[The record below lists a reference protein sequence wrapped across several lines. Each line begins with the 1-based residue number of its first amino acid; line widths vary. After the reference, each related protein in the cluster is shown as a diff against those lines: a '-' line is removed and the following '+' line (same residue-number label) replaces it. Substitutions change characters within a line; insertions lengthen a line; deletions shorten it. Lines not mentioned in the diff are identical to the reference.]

1 MALKDQLNDALVA
14 VAPDDT
20 RRQETLRAALDAAGG
35 GSDAEIQA
43 AIARII
49 SEREQKAA
57 SFSTAGQTELA
68 KTERGEIDAL
78 RAFLRMAGGTAPP
91 PPKKTSAAGPA
102 SLPEAPKPLF
112 SRTQMVFGGIAI
124 AILVAIVIILLRTS
138 GDSNTDLST
147 AGTGG
152 KITVFKDDRT
162 MGDPKAPVVFLEY
175 AAPTCPH
182 CAHFAI
188 TAMPEIKKKYIDT
201 GKVFYIFRNF
211 PLQATDGAVEG
222 LARCLPADKYFS
234 FLDLMFRNQSKWD
247 PDSLNPPP
255 DVGAALIQ
263 MARIVGMSPEKAK
276 QCMEDRQT
284 QDRVNQVAQDGELKY
299 QIRATPTFII
309 NGEVVQIPLGSVPGD
324 VVKQRIEALL
334 SKK

>member
-1 MALKDQLNDALVA
+1 MALKDRLDDALA
-14 VAPDDT
+14 ATAPEET
-20 RRQETLRAALDAAGG
+20 QRQETLSAVLTVAGG

-57 SFSTAGQTELA
+57 SFSAAGQTELA

-78 RAFLRMAGGTAPP
+78 RAFLRMAGEPVI
-91 PPKKTSAAGPA
+91 PPKKTNAAGPT
-102 SLPEAPKPLF
+102 SSPEASKPIF
-112 SRTQMVFGGIAI
+112 SRMQMILGGIAI
-124 AILVAIVIILLRTS
+124 VIVAAIVIILLRSS
-138 GDSNTDLST
+138 GDSSSELVAS
-147 AGTGG
+147 GPGE

-182 CAHFAI
+182 CAHFAV

-201 GKVFYIFRNF
+201 GKVYYIFRVF
-211 PLQATDGAVEG
+211 PLSATDGAVEG
-222 LARCLPADKYFS
+222 LARCLPADKYFG
-234 FLDLMFRNQSKWD
+234 FLDLMFRNQSIWD
-247 PDSLNPPP
+247 PDGYEVP
-255 DVGAALIQ
+255 DVGAALIK

-284 QDRVNQVAQDGELKY
+284 QERVNQVAQDGELKY
-299 QIRATPTFII
+299 RIQSTPTFVI
-309 NGEVVQIPLGSVPGD
+309 NGEVVQIPIGRLPGD
-324 VVKQRIEALL
+324 VVKERIAALL
-334 SKK
+334 SSK